1 MKEMDEAIK
10 QKILITDDIPANI
23 TVLGEVLRE
32 EYEIIIATNGEKAL
46 EIAAS
51 EDSPDLILLDIMMP
65 GMDGYEVCR
74 RLKEDEKTIGIPV
87 IFITAK
93 NEIDDETRGLDLGA
107 VDYITKPFQI
117 PIVKARVRTHLEL
130 KRKND
135 ILENIAALD
144 GLTGIPNRRQF
155 DETVQREWLRCLRQG
170 VPLSLIM
177 MDIDFFKKY
186 NDAYGHTAG
195 DECLR
200 RVALALKSSV
210 RRAADLMARYGG
222 EEFAAI
228 LPDTHSEGAAFVAER
243 IRSSVESEGIPHE
256 YSEVAD
262 HVTLSVGAA
271 TKIPQMGS
279 TASEIIEA
287 ADKMLYEAK
296 DGGRNSVRSTDLS
309 EGQVQTVKAVT

>member
-271 TKIPQMGS
+271 TKIPQMDS

-287 ADKMLYEAK
+287 ADRMLYEAK

>member
-271 TKIPQMGS
+271 TKIPQMDS

>member
-1 MKEMDEAIK
+1 MDEAIK

-271 TKIPQMGS
+271 TKIPQMDS

-287 ADKMLYEAK
+287 ADRMLYEAK